1 MSATLAYTSN
11 LGAGLGLIAETGA
24 LLEIWQPGMSIHQ
37 LHQEALDSGRFS
49 QMTARRLRNLVVEAF
64 APSGQEP
71 SHRRVRAE
79 GPEELDEGRTG
90 TEEDLFHS
98 LILDHLTVHRFD
110 PQRCPILGDG
120 GGQIADRDPDVV
132 DVEQNL
138 VGAHAVT
145 ASAFDGPLPAPA
157 GAG

>member
-1 MSATLAYTSN
+1 M
-11 LGAGLGLIAETGA
+11 GL
-24 LLEIWQPGMSIHQ
+24 HQ
-37 LHQEALDSGRFS
+37 LDQDAAESLRVHERDPRPSRPRSGRLVDQRHAGGTQAIQSFLD
-49 QMTARRLRNLVVEAF
+49 AAHAICHVVEAF

-110 PQRCPILGDG
+110 PQRHPILGDG
-120 GGQIADRDPDVV
+120 GGQITDGDPDVV

-138 VGAHAVT
+138 VRPHAVT